1 MNSSQILSRS
11 YNELVQIDNYK
22 KRLEYLLLFSQVAKE
37 TFGYERYLN
46 QLLYRCPEW
55 KATRRKIIL
64 RDQGCDL
71 AFPGFEIQDKAL
83 VHHLNPITIDDV
95 INRNPVV
102 FDPDNLV
109 TTRLVTHNIIHYGSL
124 ADVENLFYQDRSPND
139 TCPWRISSNGH

>member
-1 MNSSQILSRS
+1 MSSSQILSKS
-11 YNELVQIDNYK
+11 YDELVQIDNYK
-22 KRLEYLLLFSQVAKE
+22 KRLEYLLLFCQVAKE

-71 AFPGFEIQDKAL
+71 AFPGFEIQEKAL
-83 VHHLNPITIDDV
+83 VHHLNPITVEDV
-95 INRNPVV
+95 INRNPIV
-102 FDPDNLV
+102 FDPNNLI

-124 ADVENLFYQDRSPND
+124 SDVENLFYQDRKPND
-139 TCPWRISSNGH
+139 TCPWRIKNGD